1 MNPAAPLLPAAG
13 ASPAGLAAPALGP
26 GSLQQIPGGPSCLQ
40 QAPPDEPSCL
50 QQASGEPPA
59 LQPAAAELAGRILEL
74 PPLPAALAEAIR
86 LLSHDELPAQRCVQA
101 IERDPALALRVLQ
114 LANSGFYASPA
125 QVRTV
130 GDAVRLLGLRE
141 VAAVLA
147 AVSLKQMLGRLHGA
161 LEEQDRRWHHALATA
176 CAARE
181 LARALAGDAEEAF
194 VAGLLHDVGTWLLVA
209 FAPEGLPQVKAL
221 QEIEGLD
228 LCSAERRVFGL
239 SHEDIGAQVARRW
252 DFPAGLTAAIAHHHQ
267 PRPRSESGTEQE
279 HLVHAAE
286 ALVRLLLEAAS
297 PAPPQGPLP
306 GLLPE
311 VRQGLGLDEAL
322 ALQVLEHTRQSL
334 ACMEGM

>member
-1 MNPAAPLLPAAG
+1 MNPAAPHHPAAD
-13 ASPAGLAAPALGP
+13 ASAVGWVA
-26 GSLQQIPGGPSCLQ
+26 
-40 QAPPDEPSCL
+40 
-50 QQASGEPPA
+50 PA

-194 VAGLLHDVGTWLLVA
+194 VAGLLHDVGAWLLVA
-209 FAPEGLPQVKAL
+209 FAPAGLAQVKAL
-221 QEIEGLD
+221 QDTEGLD

-239 SHEDIGAQVARRW
+239 SHEDIGAQVAQRW

-286 ALVRLLLEAAS
+286 ALVRLLEAAS
-297 PAPPQGPLP
+297 PDPPQGPLP

-311 VRQGLGLDEAL
+311 VRQALRLDDAL